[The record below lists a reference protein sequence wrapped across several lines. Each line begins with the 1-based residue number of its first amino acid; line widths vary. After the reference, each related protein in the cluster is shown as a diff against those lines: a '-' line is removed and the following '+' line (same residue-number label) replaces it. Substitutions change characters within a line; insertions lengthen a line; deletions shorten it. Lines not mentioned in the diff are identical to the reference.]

1 MVLAALVATG
11 CRHESDPALSG
22 DLTAFTVTD
31 VLGIACTG
39 VWVVDRD
46 GALRWLTGYA
56 EPSRDSPFYPS
67 FQHDGRL
74 TVGLF
79 SQPDTES
86 TLPLIDIVAVEN
98 GEAVASDVLPISFTW
113 SPSRA
118 QLLALVLKPGRKYFS
133 LVLIDAGSGRTTT
146 VAENAAPPLA
156 WLGNGDSIAYLAI
169 ANDESSLWVA
179 SADGSD
185 ARLLARRP
193 HEQFAASPDGK
204 RIAFRR
210 SAKQSFRDELWMV
223 DVETGKQRRVPGSP
237 LRDRIAP
244 DVWAGR
250 ETLVVH
256 DAFPG
261 GGSDANDAI
270 RVDVGSGG
278 RSLLAPDAE
287 VLEASPD
294 GSFLLAIREHVLG
307 VDREQEVISVLTM
320 RSDGTNEHLLAVTDA
335 ESENIAS
342 VPTLQPVAH
351 ELSVASDMAPPPE
364 AEARCRSELI
374 ALRERV
380 RKG

>member
-1 MVLAALVATG
+1 
-11 CRHESDPALSG
+11 
-22 DLTAFTVTD
+22 
-31 VLGIACTG
+31 
-39 VWVVDRD
+39 
-46 GALRWLTGYA
+46 
-56 EPSRDSPFYPS
+56 
-67 FQHDGRL
+67 
-74 TVGLF
+74 
-79 SQPDTES
+79 
-86 TLPLIDIVAVEN
+86 
-98 GEAVASDVLPISFTW
+98 
-113 SPSRA
+113 
-118 QLLALVLKPGRKYFS
+118 
-133 LVLIDAGSGRTTT
+133 
-146 VAENAAPPLA
+146 
-156 WLGNGDSIAYLAI
+156 
-169 ANDESSLWVA
+169 
-179 SADGSD
+179 
-185 ARLLARRP
+185 
-193 HEQFAASPDGK
+193 
-204 RIAFRR
+204 
-210 SAKQSFRDELWMV
+210 
-223 DVETGKQRRVPGSP
+223 VPGP
-237 LRDRIAP
+237 LLRDRIAP
-244 DVWAGR
+244 DVWVGR

-294 GSFLLAIREHVLG
+294 GSILLAIREHVLG

-351 ELSVASDMAPPPE
+351 ELSVANDMAPPPD